1 MKIPTVLGQKNRA
14 GFTVVEI
21 AVVIIVIGILVTV
34 TAVSWNQWQ
43 ERTAKNEI
51 KNDLTGVASSMESA
65 RNWSNG
71 YPVLSPGTTLG
82 TDQQTRDIF
91 TPSKNVTMVYRSGN
105 SSSYCIEATSR
116 TRSSVLMHIEVS
128 DNKRIPED
136 GSC

>member
-21 AVVIIVIGILVTV
+21 AVVIIVIGILVMV

-71 YPVLSPGTTLG
+71 YPTLSPGTSFG
-82 TDQQTRDIF
+82 TNQQTRDLF
-91 TPSKNVTMVYRSGN
+91 TPSKNITMIYRSGN
-105 SSSYCIEATSR
+105 SSSYCIEATSQ
-116 TRSSVLMHIEVS
+116 TRSSIIMHIEVS
-128 DNKRIPED
+128 DDKRIPED

>member
-1 MKIPTVLGQKNRA
+1 MKIPTAFGQKNRA

-71 YPVLSPGTTLG
+71 YPVLSPNTTLG

-91 TPSKNVTMVYRSGN
+91 TPSKNVIMIYRSGN

-116 TRSSVLMHIEVS
+116 TYSSVLMHIEVS
-128 DNKRIPED
+128 GDKRIPED